1 MRLGL
6 YLTNAHTNVIE
17 PTQGGRV
24 VGRKLHAAAVLP
36 LCCWPWGAGMDQAH
50 VTEAVWNR
58 LLALR
63 AGAPVGPDPLWS
75 PTEGAA
81 WALYLPLAAD
91 EKPFLLAQVGQSLDG
106 RVATVSGDAQDISG
120 RDGLRHL
127 HRCRALCDAVVIGVR
142 TALHDDPRL
151 TVRMVPGPNPARVV
165 IDPRGRLPD
174 TAKVLADDGA
184 RRIVIQAT
192 DTPRPAGVEVLRLP
206 AADGWIRPTAIRKVL
221 AKQGLSR
228 VLIEGGGVTIAGFLE
243 AGLLHR
249 LHVSVAPLIIGSGPA
264 GLRTSP
270 VARLSDALR
279 PETHVYGLGTDV
291 VFDCAFGRAGSA
303 RRSVWPTVEEVEP
316 LAARRA

>member
-1 MRLGL
+1 
-6 YLTNAHTNVIE
+6 
-17 PTQGGRV
+17 
-24 VGRKLHAAAVLP
+24 
-36 LCCWPWGAGMDQAH
+36 MDQAH

-75 PTEGAA
+75 PAEGAA
-81 WALYLPLAAD
+81 WALYLPLAFD

-127 HRCRALCDAVVIGVR
+127 HRCRALSDAVVIGVK

-174 TAKVLADDGA
+174 TARVLADDGA

-221 AKQGLSR
+221 AKRGLSR

-303 RRSVWPTVEEVEP
+303 RRSVWPTVDEVEP